1 MRTKQVYQL
10 DQNGV
15 FIGLETSFESPL
27 EPGVFLIPA
36 GCVEIEPPSF
46 KEGQYAQWIN
56 SKWVIKDIPIPTPEE
71 VETQRVLTEE
81 ELLIQAE
88 EELIQSELRKLAI
101 ERLGNK
107 LTVVKE

>member
-1 MRTKQVYQL
+1 MKTKTVYQL
-10 DQNGV
+10 DKDGV

-27 EPGVFLIPA
+27 EPNVFLIPA
-36 GCVEIEPPSF
+36 GCVEIEPPTF
-46 KEGQYAQWIN
+46 KEGQYAHWEG